1 VIEMLEAM
9 AYPTWVRSSPSIFAY
24 TLINSLH
31 AIGLAILVG
40 TSTVVCLRLLGALK
54 QLPLSKV
61 RKLFPV
67 MYTGMWI
74 NIFSGLSL
82 FWASLSEM
90 LVNPAYYFKMT
101 FVILGIVLM
110 VRMKRRV
117 FSDAALAANP
127 EPTTE
132 ARGLA
137 WLSLACWLF
146 GIISGR
152 LTAYPGLISNVFG
165 F

>member
-1 VIEMLEAM
+1 MLEAM

-24 TLINSLH
+24 TMINSLH

-40 TSTVVCLRLLGALK
+40 THTVVCLRLLGALK
-54 QLPLSKV
+54 ELPLAKV
-61 RKLFPV
+61 RKLYPI

-82 FWASLSEM
+82 FWASLSEL
-90 LVNPAYYFKMT
+90 LVNPAYYTKMA
-101 FVILGIVLM
+101 FVIVGITLM
-110 VRMKRRV
+110 VRMRRRV
-117 FSDAALAANP
+117 FSDTALAVNP
-127 EPTTE
+127 EPTAE

-137 WLSLACWLF
+137 WLSLACWVG

-152 LTAYPGLISNVFG
+152 LTAYPGMLSQTFG